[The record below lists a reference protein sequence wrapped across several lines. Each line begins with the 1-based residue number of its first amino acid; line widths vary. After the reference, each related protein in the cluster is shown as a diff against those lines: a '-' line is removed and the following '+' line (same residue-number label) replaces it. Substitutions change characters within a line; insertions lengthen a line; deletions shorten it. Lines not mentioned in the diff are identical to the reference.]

1 MLTLETLVDSLPSM
15 PATDPGEVFMATA
28 GWKRWQR
35 AIDLVPELRYQS
47 STRYAEQISTMS

>member
-15 PATDPGEVFMATA
+15 PATGPCEEFMATA

-35 AIDLVPELRYQS
+35 AIDLVPGAILLKL
-47 STRYAEQISTMS
+47 YATC